1 MRRRLVFSIAGVA
14 AAAVVLFAV
23 PLGLVLQR
31 TYRDDDLLRLQRDT
45 IAATRAIDIGSPED
59 PVELPPSRYTL
70 SVFDRA
76 GRRLAGAG
84 TADDAVRETLRTGKP
99 ADASLNGRLVVA
111 VPLLTGERVT
121 GAVRAE
127 RSGAGAARDAH
138 QAWLVLAAG
147 AVALIALAAVA
158 AM

>member
-1 MRRRLVFSIAGVA
+1 MSGP
-14 AAAVVLFAV
+14 VLA
-23 PLGLVLQR
+23 R

-45 IAATRAIDIGSPED
+45 IAATRAIDVGSPGD
-59 PVELPPSRYTL
+59 PVELPRSRDAL

-84 TADDAVRETLRTGKP
+84 TADAAVRETLRTGRP
-99 ADASLNGRLVVA
+99 ADATLDGRLVVA

-127 RSGAGAARDAH
+127 RSGAGAAHDAH

-147 AVALIALAAVA
+147 AVALIVLAVLAAMFLGRRLSSPLERLATA
-158 AM
+158 AGRLG